1 MNKSSKWIFSLLLL
15 GLISIL
21 LQVAHAS
28 EIHTVKRVID
38 GDTILLENNE
48 RVRLIGVDTPEVHES
63 DKLHRDVE
71 RTQRDLDTIRKLGKM
86 ASVFTKEMVEGKR
99 VRLEYDQANAAIGHR
114 DRYGRILAYV
124 YLEYGTF
131 LNAEIVRQGYG
142 VAYTKYPFKY
152 ADEFRK
158 YEREAR
164 EKRRGLW
171 GN

>member
-1 MNKSSKWIFSLLLL
+1 
-15 GLISIL
+15 
-21 LQVAHAS
+21 
-28 EIHTVKRVID
+28 
-38 GDTILLENNE
+38 
-48 RVRLIGVDTPEVHES
+48 
-63 DKLHRDVE
+63 
-71 RTQRDLDTIRKLGKM
+71 
-86 ASVFTKEMVEGKR
+86 MVQGKR
-99 VRLEYDQANAAIGHR
+99 VRREYDQANAAIGHR

-124 YLEYGTF
+124 YLDDGTF